1 MKHLVGFDLH
11 SDNVC
16 GVLIDENEHWL
27 LKRKFDNNLTSILE
41 ALTPYQKTISA
52 IAVEATYN
60 WYWLVDGLKEQGYNV
75 RLAHPYGIEGRSG
88 KKRTNDFYDA
98 FHLAHL
104 LRTNNFPD
112 SYIYPKEERPLR
124 DLLRKRMT
132 LVQNRTQHLLSFI
145 NMVSRTLGYRLKTNE
160 VKKITD
166 EQIEAL
172 FEQEHLFLSGKA
184 NIAVVRLLNDEINTL
199 EKSALKAARLKPQ
212 FNRLLS
218 VPGIGD
224 VIALTISFE
233 LGSLLRF
240 RKVGNYLS
248 YCRLVDSKC
257 TSNGKKKGE
266 NNRKSG
272 NPYLCWAYIE
282 AANFA
287 KRSCPYAKAYF
298 KHKFKECGKYVLA
311 IKALASKIA
320 RATFYM
326 MLRDEPYDPEKS
338 FGNFSEQ
345 AKLLKREKESRGS
358 KP

>member
-11 SDNVC
+11 SDNVY
-16 GVLIDENEHWL
+16 GVLIDENEHRL
-27 LKRKFDNNLTSILE
+27 LKRKFDNDLTPILE

-60 WYWLVDGLKEQGYNV
+60 WYWLVDGLKEHGYNV
-75 RLAHPYGIEGRSG
+75 RLAHPYGIEDRSG
-88 KKRTNDFYDA
+88 KKRTDDFYDA

-124 DLLRKRMT
+124 DLLRKRMM
-132 LVQNRTQHLLSFI
+132 LVQNRTQHLLSFL
-145 NMVSRTLGYRLKTNE
+145 NLVSRNRGYTLTTNE

-166 EQIEAL
+166 EQIETL
-172 FEQEHLFLSGKA
+172 FGHELLFLSGKA
-184 NIAVVRLLNDEINTL
+184 NIAVARILTEEINTL
-199 EKSALKAARLKPQ
+199 EKAALKIARLKSQ
-212 FNRLLS
+212 FNQLLS

-257 TSNGKKKGE
+257 TTNGKKKGE
-266 NNRKSG
+266 NNRKNG

-287 KRSCPYAKAYF
+287 KRSCPYAQAYF
-298 KHKFKECGKYVLA
+298 KNKFKQSGKYVLA

-320 RATFYM
+320 RATYYM
-326 MLRDEPYDPEKS
+326 MLRGEHYNPQKV
-338 FGNFSEQ
+338 FGNFSAQ
-345 AKLLKREKESRGS
+345 AKSLELIKKNRGS